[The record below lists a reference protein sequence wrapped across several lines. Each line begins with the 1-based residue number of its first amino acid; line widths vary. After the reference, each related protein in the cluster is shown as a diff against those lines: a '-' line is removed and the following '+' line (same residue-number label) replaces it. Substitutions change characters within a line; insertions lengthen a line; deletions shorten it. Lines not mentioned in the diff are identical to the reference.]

1 MARLGTAT
9 FALLILL
16 VVPAGSVDAAEK
28 FRAASGGFGTAI
40 HAVLWAAY
48 HKNIFQKYGL
58 DAEG

>member
-1 MARLGTAT
+1 MKRIAAVT

-16 VVPAGSVDAAEK
+16 AVPAGSVDAAKK
-28 FRAASGGFGTAI
+28 FRAASGGFGTSI